1 MAASV
6 PTLIYCADGNPA
18 LAALAVAAGW
28 KYGARLPGTVYQPVW
43 FADQDWKNPNRRAYM
58 AALARHRPACATVL
72 DWEREEQLPEVLDWA
87 EEAADHVAE
96 SVLVVPKVVG
106 GVSSIPRVVGGRRVV
121 LAYSVPTSYGGSPV
135 PLWELAG
142 WPVHLLGGSPQAQMR
157 LWSQLAVCCEV
168 VSVDGNMA
176 AQQARKGRTWL
187 KNQTRKGHWNQLR
200 TLGDDRQHGVYL
212 ECFRRSLEAIS
223 EAWAALSARTTVTLE
238 DL

>member
-6 PTLIYCADGNPA
+6 PALIYCADGNPA

-28 KYGARLPGTVYQPVW
+28 RYGARLPGTVYRPVW
-43 FADQDWKNPNRRAYM
+43 FADQNWKNPNRRAYM

-72 DWEREEQLPEVLDWA
+72 DWEREEQLPEVLGWA
-87 EEAADHVAE
+87 EEAAGHVAE

-106 GVSSIPRVVGGRRVV
+106 GVPRVPRVVGGRRVV

-157 LWSQLAVCCEV
+157 LWSQLSVCCEV
-168 VSVDGNMA
+168 VSVDGNMI
-176 AQQARKGRTWL
+176 AQQARRGRVWVRRP
-187 KNQTRKGHWNQLR
+187 TRKGHWAQLAD
-200 TLGDDRQHGVYL
+200 LGDGRREGVYL
-212 ECFRRSLEAIS
+212 ECFRRSLAAVS
-223 EAWAALSARTTVTLE
+223 EAWADRPGRKAVPA
-238 DL
+238 